1 MAFLLVNPFRASLVA
16 VAVADNRR
24 LLLDVILVVV
34 DAWARFAHGTPT
46 FHLPLVPAPRSTPS
60 GNDDISSNF
69 VAVRRVHSHRNA
81 GPGSVLW
88 RCLRKCIENICWQFE
103 KMKIF
108 TSGPRTERE
117 RVRERGRQRDKPWDG
132 NCWNA
137 SPFCLAAAKLKLWPN
152 VVAIIFIDFLYILT
166 YFYLVWSASSASP
179 SAAAPAAF
187 SSASGRK
194 VAKRYYQLSFIIVL
208 LLLSCIVGLC
218 FRILAFIFVLFE
230 KMKREN
236 IGDEYKERT
245 MRRRRAWAITF
256 WDDWMKIAFI
266 SYWCHYAWSRK
277 KLTKSNQK

>member
-1 MAFLLVNPFRASLVA
+1 MAFLLVNPFRALLVT
-16 VAVADNRR
+16 VADNRR

-46 FHLPLVPAPRSTPS
+46 CPSPLVPRTTPS

-69 VAVRRVHSHRNA
+69 VAAWRVHSHRNA
-81 GPGSVLW
+81 VPGSVLW
-88 RCLRKCIENICWQFE
+88 RCLWKCIENIWWQFK

-117 RVRERGRQRDKPWDG
+117 RERGRQGDKPWVG

-137 SPFCLAAAKLKLWPN
+137 PPFCLPAAKLKLWPN

-166 YFYLVWSASSASP
+166 YFYLVWSSSSASP
-179 SAAAPAAF
+179 CAASSVAF

-208 LLLSCIVGLC
+208 WLFSCIVGLC
-218 FRILAFIFVLFE
+218 FRLLVFISFCLKNRNGGKYWNGRHRKNE
-230 KMKREN
+230 
-236 IGDEYKERT
+236 
-245 MRRRRAWAITF
+245 MRRRRAWAITV

-266 SYWCHYAWSRK
+266 SFWFHYAWSR
-277 KLTKSNQK
+277 